1 MVIPEEEGRGKGA
14 TGRFSGLGFTFKVIG
29 GSRGSQFRRPMEKD
43 GQERCKVG
51 GKRAG
56 PT

>member
-1 MVIPEEEGRGKGA
+1 MVIPEEEDRGKGA
-14 TGRFSGLGFTFKVIG
+14 TGRFSGLGFTFKVID

-43 GQERCKVG
+43 GQEGCRVG